1 MDQVNRF
8 SVLCLSPEQVNE
20 QDGDR
25 EQQKDSVEEQGD
37 DHAGGAWL
45 AISQEVP
52 VELCRVPHGPVR
64 AVGETLKQ
72 QKREGVDGAEEEEIS
87 IRRIR
92 VDTCNMR
99 QALCYWW

>member
-37 DHAGGAWL
+37 DHAGGA
-45 AISQEVP
+45 
-52 VELCRVPHGPVR
+52 
-64 AVGETLKQ
+64 
-72 QKREGVDGAEEEEIS
+72 
-87 IRRIR
+87 
-92 VDTCNMR
+92 
-99 QALCYWW
+99 